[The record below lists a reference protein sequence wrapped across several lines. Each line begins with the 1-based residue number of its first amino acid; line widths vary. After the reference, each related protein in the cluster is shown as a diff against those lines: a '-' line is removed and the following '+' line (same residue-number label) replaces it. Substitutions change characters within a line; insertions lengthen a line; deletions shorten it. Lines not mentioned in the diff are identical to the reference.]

1 MIFAGHCLGV
11 DLNRNFP
18 SGWGEGEA
26 TAVVLTVPS
35 CQSNSQGRNIS
46 SRGPVIPGS
55 LSTKDQNVTKRVPA
69 SSAKISPPVFSTL
82 KSSSK
87 KARLSLVESFRVLK
101 YFHDFATP
109 VLSYY
114 HEPVLYG
121 INKLCYFAALS
132 EPETISLHRHIKTIR
147 SSLLTAIS
155 IHSFGKDIYYPKVD
169 YLCSFFFIL

>member
-55 LSTKDQNVTKRVPA
+55 LSTKDQNVTNRVPA
-69 SSAKISPPVFSTL
+69 NQQREDLTSSVLHSQVELQEGSALISRELQSVEIFS
-82 KSSSK
+82 
-87 KARLSLVESFRVLK
+87 
-101 YFHDFATP
+101 
-109 VLSYY
+109 
-114 HEPVLYG
+114 
-121 INKLCYFAALS
+121 
-132 EPETISLHRHIKTIR
+132 
-147 SSLLTAIS
+147 
-155 IHSFGKDIYYPKVD
+155 
-169 YLCSFFFIL
+169 